1 MLECLGLSVVRG
13 KGGRGFYERWVFM
26 RVSKIAFRYTVWFS
40 FKWLFAAN
48 SVWM

>member
-1 MLECLGLSVVRG
+1 MGVSVVRG
-13 KGGRGFYERWVFM
+13 WGGLWRLVLA
-26 RVSKIAFRYTVWFS
+26 RVSKIAFRSMVRLL